1 MNAPNASFGRALLL
15 SLLLHAALFLAGA
28 RWNMDEPRRS
38 VPPPPPLEATLVPP
52 ETGAPAQPPL
62 VLPEPAPAEQERS
75 AARRLAARH
84 LDSERSPG
92 RKVPGSR
99 PAPQDA
105 PASAAAAPGA
115 ASAQVARNLLY
126 PPDAIARGLEGEALV
141 LLFLDESGNAL
152 AARLERSSG
161 HPILDE
167 AAIRA
172 ATTVRSLPHG
182 SPREVLLPV
191 RFRLR

>member
-1 MNAPNASFGRALLL
+1 MTAQNASFGRALLA
-15 SLLLHAALFLAGA
+15 SLLLHAAVFLAVA
-28 RWNMDEPRRS
+28 RWNMDELGRIE
-38 VPPPPPLEATLVPP
+38 VTAAHPPLEATLVPP
-52 ETGAPAQPPL
+52 ETRAPIQPPL
-62 VLPEPAPAEQERS
+62 ILPEPAPAEENRG
-75 AARRLAARH
+75 AARRLTARS
-84 LDSERSPG
+84 LNSEPSPSQ
-92 RKVPGSR
+92 KVPPVSR
-99 PAPQDA
+99 DA
-105 PASAAAAPGA
+105 PAGEFPSA

-167 AAIRA
+167 AAVRA
-172 ATTVRSLPHG
+172 ATTVRSLPDG